1 MGLFSSLIRARQS
14 QADRVFRSHLAF
26 LENMSA
32 RDRADI
38 GMKQGQI
45 ENVARQMSRK

>member
-1 MGLFSSLIRARQS
+1 MGLFSSLIRSRQS
-14 QADRVFRSHLAF
+14 KADRVFRDHMAF

-38 GMKQGQI
+38 GQKAGQI
-45 ENVARQMSRK
+45 EKIARRMARK